1 MKIYH
6 PILSMTLKNPPRPSI
21 QLAQAAETVSYIC
34 CLGGLQVG
42 DVILSAWAKFK
53 IEKLS

>member
-1 MKIYH
+1 M
-6 PILSMTLKNPPRPSI
+6 SMKNPSRPSI
-21 QLAQAAETVSYIC
+21 QLAQAAKTVSVIC

-42 DVILSAWAKFK
+42 DVILRAWAKLK

>member
-42 DVILSAWAKFK
+42 DVILSA
-53 IEKLS
+53 